1 MANLIRSVFATIG
14 CATAV
19 LLVLVVLWVYRGPL
33 AAGYRAFVGETEASA
48 AAADTMPGVPTQDA
62 LRSAHRKQGAMA
74 DPDGPASVRLSADE
88 MASLIEDGLD
98 PAAKAALDSLR
109 VSLGTDRFVMEA
121 QLMTEVWG
129 RQALGPFGGFLQP
142 REPIRVG
149 GVGRIDRPGVLIWT
163 PDEFAIRGVPFPG
176 PAVTALVNTLTG
188 GSDGAFWLAL
198 PATVGAVR
206 IEPRGVTFFRREP

>member
-1 MANLIRSVFATIG
+1 MANFMRSVFATIG
-14 CATAV
+14 CGTAV
-19 LLVLVVLWVYRGPL
+19 FIVLVLAWMYREPL
-33 AAGYRAFVGETEASA
+33 AAGYRAFVGETEA
-48 AAADTMPGVPTQDA
+48 AAADTLPGVPGPDA
-62 LRSAHRKQGAMA
+62 RRSAQRKHEAMA
-74 DPDGPASVRLSADE
+74 DPDGPSSVRMSADE

-98 PAAKAALDSLR
+98 PAAKDALDSLS

-129 RQALGPFGGFLQP
+129 RQALGPFGSFLQL

-149 GVGRIDRPGVLIWT
+149 GVGRIDRPGVLMWA
-163 PDEFAIRGVPFPG
+163 PDEFAIRGIPFPG

-206 IEPRGVTFFRREP
+206 IEPGGVTFFRREP